1 MTLHYKFIK
10 DKKFLF
16 KVGVRGKTAIY
27 IVSPSNRK
35 KIMMGM
41 FKTKQDAH
49 SYLKKLFNS

>member
-1 MTLHYKFIK
+1 MILHYKFIK

-35 KIMMGM
+35 KIMMGI